1 MNWLLRNIL
10 RVSFPSRSIPVGK
23 KALFALLLLGPG
35 AMVPICLNCQPLHAQ
50 PLLSVYDLAV
60 RNDADLKAA
69 LAGHTASRELSK
81 QALSKFLPNVY
92 ANAEYGATN
101 LNSIKNPYYN
111 PFYQNSGDI
120 KYKSQTYSLTLSQ
133 PLINVGSL
141 QNLIQA
147 RMQEK
152 QADFDLENSRQELM
166 IRVAELYL
174 TALAAQDSV
183 QTVEAE
189 KAAVEQLFELTDKKF
204 KNGLAAITDLHD
216 AKARNAL
223 VSSNLIEAHNQR
235 DDAFEAL
242 QEVCG
247 VRLEEISSLTDRF
260 HPVEPAPDD
269 MESWVARA
277 LGENRTLVSLL
288 YGLEAARREIEKQ
301 RAAHWPTMDLV
312 GQFKRDEADNT
323 VVGGPS
329 ESETA
334 EVFARATLPLFQGG
348 YVASK
353 TREATARYTQ
363 ADQKVERQRRAVIR
377 ETRAAFLGVKSSI
390 RKIAALVQSLQSQ
403 RLTVAAKK
411 EGYTAGLFTTLDILD
426 AERDLYS
433 VIRDLQK
440 ARYDYI
446 DFSLKLKFFEGSLAE
461 GDIAA
466 VNNWFENEQ

>member
-1 MNWLLRNIL
+1 MQA
-10 RVSFPSRSIPVGK
+10 GK
-23 KALFALLLLGPG
+23 KALFVLFLMASG
-35 AMVPICLNCQPLHAQ
+35 AMALICLTCRSLHAQ
-50 PLLSVYDLAV
+50 QLLSVYNLAV
-60 RNDADLKAA
+60 RNDAELKAA

-81 QALSKFLPNVY
+81 QALSKFYPNVY
-92 ANAEYGATN
+92 ASAEYGATN

-120 KYKSQTYSLTLSQ
+120 KYKSQNYALSLSQ
-133 PLINVGSL
+133 PLINLGNLENLL
-141 QNLIQA
+141 QAQL
-147 RMQEK
+147 QEK
-152 QADFDLENSRQELM
+152 QADFDLESSRQGLM
-166 IRVAELYL
+166 IRVADIYL
-174 TALAAQDSV
+174 TALAAQDTV

-204 KNGLAAITDLHD
+204 SNGLAAITDLHD

-223 VSSNLIEAHNQR
+223 VSSNLIEAENQR
-235 DDAFEAL
+235 SDAFEAL

-247 VRLEEISSLTDRF
+247 VRLEALSSLTASF

-269 MESWVARA
+269 MESWVTRA
-277 LGENRTLVSLL
+277 LEENLTLVSLR

-312 GQFKRDEADNT
+312 GQFKRDEADDT

-334 EVFARATLPLFQGG
+334 EVFARATIPLFQGG

-353 TREATARYTQ
+353 TREARAMYQQ
-363 ADQKVERQRRAVIR
+363 AYEKTEKQRRSVVR
-377 ETRAAFLGVKSSI
+377 ETRAAFLGIKSSI
-390 RKIAALVQSLQSQ
+390 RRIAALEQSLESQ
-403 RLTVAAKK
+403 QLTVAAKK
-411 EGYTAGLFTTLDILD
+411 EGLTAGIFTTLNVLD
-426 AERDLYS
+426 AERDLYT

-446 DFSLKLKFFEGSLAE
+446 SFSLKLKLSEGSLGE
-461 GDIAA
+461 QDIAA
-466 VNNWFENEQ
+466 VNEWFDDGP